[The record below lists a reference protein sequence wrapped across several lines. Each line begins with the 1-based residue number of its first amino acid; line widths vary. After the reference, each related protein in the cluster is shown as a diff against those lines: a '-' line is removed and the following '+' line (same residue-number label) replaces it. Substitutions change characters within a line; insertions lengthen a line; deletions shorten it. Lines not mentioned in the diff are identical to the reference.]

1 MKLPTFFLLFLTN
14 ICIAQEYKWF
24 EQDLALKGNISSVGI
39 FLLTTDEKQIPMEFR
54 SFEKTGRELLSKT
67 YYNGRINTHIRHQYS
82 KNQIATELCDYCEDL
97 DKTFAQ
103 FSIKENQKYPY
114 MGYVTD
120 DPKRTL
126 KMIKTTD
133 ARGNVLFSKTYT
145 VDGYFTGEQ
154 RTTYDKN
161 DKVLLEELYDDEGIK
176 QKNYKKYTYNPD
188 GFLKEEIVFENSYER
203 KNIFEYDELGRKVLI
218 KEFQGEYMTE
228 RSFEYKTE
236 KDTAKVLMY
245 LKHAN
250 DTLPSLYKTEMTF
263 RKGDKKI
270 LKSTNITQGIPN
282 FISITEYDT
291 QDNVI
296 SRKNYNSQNEF
307 ITDISIEYDSKGN
320 WISMHVAQ
328 LVKVSHNR
336 GPLTPEWQT
345 KKYIRVI
352 EYLL

>member
-14 ICIAQEYKWF
+14 LCIAQEYKWF

-39 FLLTTDEKQIPMEFR
+39 FLLTKDEKQIPMEFR

-97 DKTFAQ
+97 DKTFAK

-114 MGYVTD
+114 KGYVTD

-133 ARGNVLFSKTYT
+133 AKGNVLISKTYT

-161 DKVLLEELYDDEGIK
+161 DKVLLEELYDDEGKI
-176 QKNYKKYTYNPD
+176 QKNYKKFKYTPT
-188 GFLKEEIVFENSYER
+188 GLLEEEIVYENSYER
-203 KNIFEYDELGRKVLI
+203 KNIFEYDDLGRKVLV

-228 RSFEYKTE
+228 RFFEYKTE

-250 DTLPSLYKTEMTF
+250 DTLPNLYKTEMTF
-263 RKGDKKI
+263 RQGDKKI
-270 LKSTNITQGIPN
+270 LRSTNITKGIPN
-282 FISITEYDT
+282 FISITEYDAR
-291 QDNVI
+291 DNVI

-328 LVKVSHNR
+328 LVNVSHNR
-336 GPLTPEWQT
+336 GPVTPEWQT

-352 EYLL
+352 E